1 MRRTKSFFVAVGT
14 FFAVCVSAQNMP
26 QPVPGQAAGAG
37 TTAPLTITLQDAMQ
51 RARAIVPQ
59 FLAARTDAA
68 VAHQERVQARAAML
82 PSISYATSYTY
93 TQGNGTPSGV
103 FIANNAVHEY
113 LAQGNAHEA
122 LNLGA
127 GQIADYRRAAAAEEL
142 AKAKAEIAARGL
154 VVTVVQNYYADVVAQ
169 RKYSNAQQAVAEAEH
184 FLNISQELERGGEV
198 AHADVIKAQL
208 QFNDRRRDMQE
219 AQLTMDKARLALAVL
234 LFPNLNQD
242 FSVVDDLRFAP
253 PLPAMNEVMKL
264 AQTRNPDLRAA
275 NAGLQVAQREVQAA
289 WAAHFPSL
297 TLDYWYGI
305 DATHFATYTGPVR
318 NLGYAAEATLNIPV
332 WNWGALQS
340 KVKQASLRRQQARV
354 ELTFAQRQL
363 LGNIQAFYS
372 EASTARVELAT
383 LLNSADLAAESLRL
397 TNLRY
402 QAGEATA
409 LEVVDAQNTLVQ
421 ARNAYDDGEA
431 RYRLAL
437 ANLQTLTGNF

>member
-82 PSISYATSYTY
+82 PSISYATSYAY

-184 FLNISQELERGGEV
+184 FLKISQELERGGEV

-208 QFNDRRRDMQE
+208 QFNDRRRDLQE
-219 AQLTMDKARLALAVL
+219 AQLAMDKARLALAVL
-234 LFPNLNQD
+234 LFSNFNQD